1 MRQKKPSPYINR
13 ELSWLDFNAR
23 VLEEALNPDNPPL
36 EQKKFL
42 SIYSSNIDEFY
53 MVRVGSLLDQSLSDH
68 DFVDPISGM
77 SSYDQLS
84 AIYAKT
90 AEMDKVYVSALESV
104 FDSLAEH
111 NIKHIRPEDLNDQEE
126 LQRQFEARIMPVLSP
141 FVLDGKH
148 PFPYIGNN
156 ALFCGVKLLTKT
168 EKERTGIV
176 LFPNNI
182 DMVIFLNSKENE
194 IRFALF
200 EEIVQYFIEQLFARY
215 TVLESATFKV
225 IRNADLILDDEALS
239 DEIDYK
245 QAMVEILKKRRW
257 LTPVRLMT
265 TAAKGSELVSSVA
278 GALAIK
284 QEQSFYGYPHLYTGL
299 AWDLIPAAQEK
310 NFSNLMFK
318 KIDRVYPRSLVRG
331 QSIIRQ
337 VQIKDHL
344 LFHPFERFEAVI
356 ELLYEAAR
364 DPDVI
369 SIKQTLYR
377 VSKNSAIVRALA
389 EASEIGKE
397 VTVLVE
403 LKARFDE
410 ENNLN
415 YATVLEES
423 GCRVIYG
430 KDNLKV
436 HSKCTLI
443 TRKTGRGFSYISH
456 IGTGN
461 YNENTAKLY
470 TDLGLLT
477 ANSLIAEDL
486 ITFFN
491 DLTGAEAHPYHKL
504 VVSPDGIRESVYEMI
519 DKEIFN
525 ARHGIR
531 AHIVA
536 KLNSIADK
544 GMVDKLIQA
553 SQAGVK
559 IQLIVRGI
567 CCVNAGLP
575 GFTENIEV
583 KSIVGRFLEHSRIF
597 WFYNS
602 GQEKFQISSA
612 DWMTRNLDRRMEI
625 ACPVEDRRIKA
636 QLKHILDVLLSDC
649 GKGRYMQPDGSYVH
663 ILPDENSVKDSQ
675 MALYNEIAA
684 ETLSEAE
691 MYAAT
696 GTNGAFKKII
706 AGGLRRWADKIDPQK
721 LTP

>member
-1 MRQKKPSPYINR
+1 MKRKKLSPYINR

-77 SSYDQLS
+77 SSCEQLA

-90 AEMDKVYVSALESV
+90 SEMDKVYVSALESV
-104 FDSLAEH
+104 FASLAEH
-111 NIKHIRPEDLNDQEE
+111 NIKHIQPEELNNQEE
-126 LQRQFEARIMPVLSP
+126 LQRQFETRIMPVLSP

-148 PFPYIGNN
+148 PFPYIGND
-156 ALFCGVKLLTKT
+156 ALFCGVRLLTKT
-168 EKERTGIV
+168 NKERTGIV

-182 DMVIFLNSKENE
+182 DLVIFLNAEENE
-194 IRFALF
+194 IRFTLF

-265 TAAKGSELVSSVA
+265 TASKGSELVASVA
-278 GALAIK
+278 GALSIT

-310 NFSNLMFK
+310 NFADLMFA

-337 VQIKDHL
+337 IQVKDHL

-377 VSKNSAIVRALA
+377 VSKNSSVVRALA
-389 EASEIGKE
+389 EASENGKE

-436 HSKCTLI
+436 HSKCILI
-443 TRKTGRGFSYISH
+443 TRKINRGFSYISH

-477 ANSLIAEDL
+477 SDHVIAEDL

-491 DLTGAEAHPYHKL
+491 DLTGAEKHPYRKL
-504 VVSPDGIRESVYEMI
+504 CVSPNGIRESVYEMI

-525 ARHGIR
+525 ARHGVK
-531 AHIVA
+531 AHLIA

-544 GMVDKLIQA
+544 DMVDKLVQA

-567 CCVNAGLP
+567 CCINAGLK
-575 GFTENIEV
+575 GFTENVEV

-597 WFYNS
+597 WFYDN
-602 GQEKFQISSA
+602 GQEKMQISSA
-612 DWMTRNLDRRMEI
+612 DWMTRNLNRRMEI
-625 ACPVEDRRIKA
+625 ACPIEDKRIKL

-649 GKGRYMQPDGSYVH
+649 GKGRYMQPDGSYVR
-663 ILPDENSVKDSQ
+663 IIPDIHGIKDSQ
-675 MALYNEIAA
+675 MALYNEIASDA
-684 ETLSEAE
+684 LAASEAV
-691 MYAAT
+691 T
-696 GTNGAFKKII
+696 TVNPSGSFKQNFAFW
-706 AGGLRRWADKIDPQK
+706 LRRWADKIDPQK
-721 LTP
+721 RPS

>member
-1 MRQKKPSPYINR
+1 MTKPSSPYINR

-23 VLEEALNPDNPPL
+23 VLEEAMKPENPPL

-68 DFVDPISGM
+68 DFSDPITGM
-77 SSYDQLS
+77 SSCDQLD
-84 AIYAKT
+84 AIYEKT
-90 AEMDKVYVSALESV
+90 ADMDKVYVKALESV
-104 FDSLAEH
+104 FNTLSEN
-111 NIKHIRPEDLNDQEE
+111 NIKHIRPEELRKQDELEQQFDLK
-126 LQRQFEARIMPVLSP
+126 IMPVLSP

-156 ALFCGVKLLTKT
+156 ALFCGVRLLTKS

-182 DMVIFLNSKENE
+182 DLVIFLSADEKE
-194 IRFALF
+194 IRFVLF
-200 EEIVQYFIEQLFARY
+200 EEIVQYFIEKLFTRY

-239 DEIDYK
+239 DEMDYK
-245 QAMVEILKKRRW
+245 KAMAEILKKRRR
-257 LTPVRLMT
+257 LMPVRLMT
-265 TAAKGSELVSSVA
+265 TADRGSELVSQVA
-278 GALAIK
+278 KALSLSNK
-284 QEQSFYGYPHLYTGL
+284 QTFFGYPHLYTGL
-299 AWDLIPAAQEK
+299 AWDLIPAAQEN
-310 NFSNLMFK
+310 NFSHLMFK
-318 KIDRVYPRSLVRG
+318 KIDRIYPRSLDRT

-337 VQIKDHL
+337 VSTRDHL
-344 LFHPFERFEAVI
+344 LFHPYERFEAVI
-356 ELLYEAAR
+356 ELLNEAAR
-364 DPDVI
+364 DPEVI

-377 VSKNSAIVRALA
+377 VSKNSAVVRALSEAA
-389 EASEIGKE
+389 ENGKE

-436 HSKCTLI
+436 HSKCILI
-443 TRKTGRGFSYISH
+443 TRKTSRGFKYISH

-477 ANSLIAEDL
+477 ANHQIAEDL

-491 DLTGAEAHPYHKL
+491 DLTGAEKHPYQKL
-504 VVSPDGIRESVYEMI
+504 FVSPNDIRNAVYEMF
-519 DKEIFN
+519 DTEIFN
-525 ARHGIR
+525 AKHGLK
-531 AHIVA
+531 AHVIA

-544 GMVDKLIQA
+544 EMVDKLIEA
-553 SQAGVK
+553 SKAGVK

-567 CCVNAGLP
+567 CCIHAGLE
-575 GFTENIEV
+575 GLTENIEV
-583 KSIVGRFLEHSRIF
+583 TSIVGRFLEHSRIF
-597 WFYNS
+597 WFYNNGHS
-602 GQEKFQISSA
+602 KMQISSA
-612 DWMTRNLDRRMEI
+612 DWMTRNLNRRMEI
-625 ACPVEDRRIKA
+625 SCPVEDKRLKSE
-636 QLKHILDVLLSDC
+636 LKHMLDIMLKDY
-649 GKGRYMQPDGSYVH
+649 GKGRQMMSDGSYQH
-663 ILPDENSVKDSQ
+663 TLPAEGNIKDSQ
-675 MALYNEIAA
+675 MYLYDEIAA
-684 ETLSEAE
+684 EQYIPPVSLVVPQ
-691 MYAAT
+691 
-696 GTNGAFKKII
+696 NKFAFKQRAANI
-706 AGGLRRWADKIDPQK
+706 LRNWADNLSPQDKIK
-721 LTP
+721 